1 LGVLEDL
8 MASLNASERQVLA
21 LLKAR
26 LARVERGAAWS
37 AEEFGPHTATERME
51 EINRIKD
58 RISEIEKGHDA

>member
-1 LGVLEDL
+1 
-8 MASLNASERQVLA
+8 MASLNTSERQVLA

-37 AEEFGPHTATERME
+37 AEEFGPHNATERMQ